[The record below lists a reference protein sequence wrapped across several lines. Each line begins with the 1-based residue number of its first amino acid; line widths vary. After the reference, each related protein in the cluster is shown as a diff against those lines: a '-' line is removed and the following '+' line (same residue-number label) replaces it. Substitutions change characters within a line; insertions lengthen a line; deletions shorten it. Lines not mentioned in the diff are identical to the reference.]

1 MLAVPRLTPVTCGC
15 DAGVVSPARIVTDAG
30 DTVTFVVSL
39 LLSVT
44 VTPPAGAGAG
54 KVTVSAAD
62 CPRLTLMLGILI
74 APAL

>member
-1 MLAVPRLTPVTCGC
+1 
-15 DAGVVSPARIVTDAG
+15 VVLPARIVTDAG

-62 CPRLTLMLGILI
+62 CPRFTLMLGILI
-74 APAL
+74 APALCTITEAVASGIFGSALP